1 MAAPCQRPL
10 ISYLISHKIL
20 QAVWDSSNLVS
31 VSIMGDLP
39 MFELVNG
46 IIWRFSPLLPAST
59 LGGHVL
65 LGVAHSTMACH
76 GVLPDLILSSHTNIL
91 YFPFFSISF
100 NQKYLSQ
107 NIQWNTYLSIYTH
120 TLAQIQRSKLYL
132 RWIEG
137 MQWTDHLNWSWHSVV
152 GRRAN
157 HPVTSIPP
165 TSRGRKDLGRIA

>member
-1 MAAPCQRPL
+1 MDLFKHFHIRRWVALLQLMIHILDMAAPCQSPL
-10 ISYLISHKIL
+10 ISCLISHKIL

-39 MFELVNG
+39 MLELVNG

-76 GVLPDLILSSHTNIL
+76 GVLPDLILWSHTNIL

-100 NQKYLSQ
+100 NQKHLSQ
-107 NIQWNTYLSIYTH
+107 NIQRNTYLSIYTH
-120 TLAQIQRSKLYL
+120 TRTNTKVQILSEMNR
-132 RWIEG
+132 G
-137 MQWTDHLNWSWHSVV
+137 DAMNWSFKLILAFCC
-152 GRRAN
+152 RA
-157 HPVTSIPP
+157 
-165 TSRGRKDLGRIA
+165 